1 MTNITLEHPEY
12 VGQKAMWRRYRD
24 LYAGGE
30 SIREHAGEYLMRR
43 QKEPLEVYSERLSRV
58 FYENYAGSIIDWY
71 GATLFRRE
79 PVLQFAGGA
88 ERDRHFFRQ
97 FAEDCDLQ
105 GTAFA
110 DFFRKLFTDAL
121 VFGSS
126 YALIDFPR
134 VGDKPS
140 NRAEEDASGA
150 SRAYLVSYTPEHLI
164 NWSVDDR
171 GAFETAVLR
180 SSRLRKESGS
190 GDAWVEETTWVSYDR
205 EEYRIY
211 RSQHCD
217 GKASEPELVSRGR
230 HALAAARTVPLLE
243 LRLPEGLWLMNK
255 AAMLQLEH
263 FNKSNALAWA
273 IHMGLFAMPVVYS
286 DKEWDSMV
294 GESYYVQMGPNDR
307 FGWTEPEGKVF
318 QIAADNLA
326 RLKDEIYRICYLLNQ
341 AGSAEA
347 GMVQSGLSK
356 MRDYTIT
363 QEVLRA
369 YGDFV
374 KDSMKKIFR
383 AVAAARQ
390 DGVEVDVSGLDEFDI
405 ADFATDLQNATQ
417 LLALGINSPTLR
429 KQIYTRLAQK
439 YLCDSRQQVKEQ
451 VAAEIQEAA

>member
-1 MTNITLEHPEY
+1 MNNITLEHPDY
-12 VGQKAMWRRYRD
+12 VGRKAMWRRYRD

-71 GATLFRRE
+71 SATLFRRE
-79 PVLQFAGGA
+79 PVMQFSGGSEA
-88 ERDRHFFRQ
+88 DRSFLHA

-105 GTAFA
+105 GTTFP

-126 YALIDFPR
+126 YALIDFPT
-134 VGDKPS
+134 VGQRPM

-171 GAFETAVLR
+171 GVLESAVVR
-180 SSRLRKESGS
+180 SNRLRKPDDGEG
-190 GDAWVEETTWVSYDR
+190 WVEETTWVSYDR

-211 RSQHCD
+211 RALHRD
-217 GKASEPELVSRGR
+217 GKAAEPELVRRGT
-230 HALAAARTVPLLE
+230 HALAAARMVPLLE
-243 LRLPEGLWLMNK
+243 MRVPEGLWLMNK

-286 DKEWDSMV
+286 DKEWDSIV

-318 QIAADNLA
+318 QIAADNLM

-341 AGSAEA
+341 AGSAES
-347 GMVQSGLSK
+347 GMAQSGLSK
-356 MRDYTIT
+356 LRDYTIT

-369 YGDFV
+369 FGDFV
-374 KDSMKKIFR
+374 KDSMKRVLR
-383 AVAAARQ
+383 AVAAARR
-390 DGVEVDVSGLDEFDI
+390 DEVQVDISGLDEFDI
-405 ADFATDLQNATQ
+405 ADFTTDLQNAAQ
-417 LLALGINSPTLR
+417 LLALGIESPTLK

-439 YLCDSRQQVKEQ
+439 YLCDSRQQIKEQ
-451 VAAEIQEAA
+451 VAAEIQASA

>member
-12 VGQKAMWRRYRD
+12 VGRKAMWRRYRD

-43 QKEPLEVYSERLSRV
+43 QKEPLEVYAERLSRV
-58 FYENYAGSIIDWY
+58 FYENYAGSIVDWY
-71 GATLFRRE
+71 SATLFRRE
-79 PVLQFAGGA
+79 PVMQFAGGA
-88 ERDRHFFRQ
+88 ERDRRFFHA

-105 GTAFA
+105 GTTLP

-126 YALIDFPR
+126 YALVDFPR
-134 VGDKPS
+134 VGERPD

-164 NWSVDDR
+164 NWSLDDR
-171 GAFETAVLR
+171 GVLESAVLR
-180 SSRLRKESGS
+180 SRQLRKAEAA
-190 GDAWVEETTWVSYDR
+190 GDSWIEETTWVYYDR

-211 RSQHCD
+211 RAQHRD
-217 GKASEPELVSRGR
+217 GVAEEPELVRHGR
-230 HALAAARTVPLLE
+230 HALASASMVPLLE
-243 LRLPEGLWLMNK
+243 MRLPEGLWLMNK

-318 QIAADNLA
+318 QIAADNLG

-347 GMVQSGLSK
+347 GMAQSGLSK
-356 MRDYTIT
+356 LRDYTIT

-369 YGDFV
+369 YGDFA
-374 KDSMKKIFR
+374 KDSMKRVFR
-383 AVAAARQ
+383 AIAAARQ
-390 DGVEVDVSGLDEFDI
+390 DGVEVDISGLDEFDI

-417 LLALGINSPTLR
+417 LLALGIDSPTLR

-451 VAAEIQEAA
+451 VAAEINASA

>member
-1 MTNITLEHPEY
+1 MENVTLEHPEY
-12 VGQKAMWRRYRD
+12 RKRKAVWRRYWD

-30 SIREHAGEYLMRR
+30 TIREHAGEYLMRR

-79 PVLQFAGGA
+79 PVMQFTGGA
-88 ERDRHFFRQ
+88 ERDRTFFHR
-97 FAEDCDLQ
+97 FTEDCDLR
-105 GTAFA
+105 GTAFT
-110 DFFRKLFTDAL
+110 DFFRHQFVNAL

-126 YALIDFPR
+126 YALVDFPR
-134 VGDKPS
+134 VEGKAV

-164 NWSVDDR
+164 NWRTDEH
-171 GAFETAVLR
+171 GLLEWAVLR
-180 SSRLRKESGS
+180 SSQLKESNG
-190 GDAWVEETTWVSYDR
+190 GAWVEETTWVSYDR

-211 RSQHCD
+211 RSQPKE
-217 GKASEPELVSRGR
+217 GASTEPVLIRKGR
-230 HALAAARTVPLLE
+230 HALADTGVVPLIE
-243 LRLPEGLWLMNK
+243 TRLPEGLWLMNK
-255 AAMLQLEH
+255 AALLQLEH

-294 GESYYVQMGPNDR
+294 GESYFVQMGPNDR

-341 AGSAEA
+341 ASSSESSAT
-347 GMVQSGLSK
+347 QSGLSK
-356 MRDYTIT
+356 LRDYAIT

-369 YGDFV
+369 FGDFA
-374 KDSMKKIFR
+374 KDSMKRVLR
-383 AVAAARQ
+383 AVAAARRDQ
-390 DGVEVDVSGLDEFDI
+390 VQVEITGLDEFDI
-405 ADFATDLQNATQ
+405 ADFSTDLENATQ
-417 LLALGINSPTLR
+417 LLALGIQSPTL
-429 KQIYTRLAQK
+429 KQQIHTRLAQK
-439 YLCDSRQQVKEQ
+439 YLCDARQEVKDQ
-451 VAAEIQEAA
+451 VAAEIQANAWE